1 MKKSILLIILLLLSL
16 NIFSQT
22 DTKQDSIVPLKA
34 PIARLVIKDLI
45 AGDGAKAQLHQTNL
59 LLSLSNQKLQVKDS
73 IISTLDLRIF
83 KLESNITFKDQQFT
97 LQQELSKKLQQELK
111 TQKTKTFLY
120 QIGTGLGVITTL
132 ILLSK

>member
-45 AGDGAKAQLHQTNL
+45 AGDGAKAQLQQTNL